1 MQIDDNFI
9 KKALPVEVPELN
21 IHFGV
26 FIGGLGDFSESYL
39 DTVENY
45 RGCISDV
52 SIESRLILMN
62 GFLVYLVL
70 SELYTKIV

>member
-70 SELYTKIV
+70 NELYTKIV